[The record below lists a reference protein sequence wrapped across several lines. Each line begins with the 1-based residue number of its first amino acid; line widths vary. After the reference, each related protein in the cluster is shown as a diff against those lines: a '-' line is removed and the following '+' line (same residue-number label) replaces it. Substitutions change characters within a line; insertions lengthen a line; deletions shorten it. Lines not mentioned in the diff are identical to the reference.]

1 MLDLTGKCCDAI
13 TAVEFFES
21 LAEIIPEDNRTDDF
35 CDEYE
40 QALNRFRY
48 EAAKDIGAKK
58 RIVKA
63 AYKHQECMMWKNHCQ
78 PSSEMENIIYVNR
91 IWYRPDSQRIGARMF
106 AIHLLPL

>member
-1 MLDLTGKCCDAI
+1 MLELTGKCCDAI

-58 RIVKA
+58 TYCESGLQA
-63 AYKHQECMMWKNHCQ
+63 
-78 PSSEMENIIYVNR
+78 PSRFDVLREMR
-91 IWYRPDSQRIGARMF
+91 
-106 AIHLLPL
+106 LLCE

>member
-1 MLDLTGKCCDAI
+1 MLELTGKCCDAI

-21 LAEIIPEDNRTDDF
+21 LAEIIPEDNRKDDF

-63 AYKHQECMMWKNHCQ
+63 AYKHHHDLMYCGKCGFCANEPSYTFCPNCGTRYIRTKNACL
-78 PSSEMENIIYVNR
+78 E
-91 IWYRPDSQRIGARMF
+91 F
-106 AIHLLPL
+106 